1 MNVSKTMFA
10 LALGSVGIMG
20 ALSTVSA
27 HAFTLNN
34 GDALTIESGVP
45 IYDSDGN
52 QMNVT
57 GSWFA
62 VDANGNSIISG
73 TEKLILSEGNTGL
86 IIGTTPPA
94 GASHAG
100 SPTAGDTNAITAP
113 WSFFGSTGSDYT
125 TVGITGDTVN
135 GLNLSGWTVTW
146 NDILSIPMGSGAW
159 TPAAAIAGMA
169 AGPYTNGVGKF
180 SWNGVSGSTYTVDY
194 LATVPL
200 GEPSGFGGVKYA
212 LHLEGVAAI
221 PEASTYATML
231 AGLVLVGFAT
241 RRRSQTGSAF
251 S

>member
-86 IIGTTPPA
+86 IIGIVVVVLLCCCCA
-94 GASHAG
+94 LGG
-100 SPTAGDTNAITAP
+100 GG
-113 WSFFGSTGSDYT
+113 WFFGD
-125 TVGITGDTVN
+125 
-135 GLNLSGWTVTW
+135 
-146 NDILSIPMGSGAW
+146 SIVRS
-159 TPAAAIAGMA
+159 
-169 AGPYTNGVGKF
+169 
-180 SWNGVSGSTYTVDY
+180 
-194 LATVPL
+194 L
-200 GEPSGFGGVKYA
+200 GF
-212 LHLEGVAAI
+212 
-221 PEASTYATML
+221 
-231 AGLVLVGFAT
+231 
-241 RRRSQTGSAF
+241 
-251 S
+251 